1 MFTEFMEQRGPG
13 HTAGGKN
20 FYIKGYGDYKKE
32 IEEAIKDLDYF
43 NDPEAYDKEQELRAM
58 DICCDAIIILG
69 KRYHDLALEKAA
81 E

>member
-32 IEEAIKDLDYF
+32 IAQAIKILTTSMIRKLMTKSRSF
-43 NDPEAYDKEQELRAM
+43 ALWISAAM
-58 DICCDAIIILG
+58 LS
-69 KRYHDLALEKAA
+69 LS
-81 E
+81 